1 MKPGIDL
8 LIKPVSAACNMDCTY
23 CFYADEAK
31 KREQDRNG
39 KYSYGVMSRET
50 AHKVIDRAYEESP
63 SYCGFGFQ
71 GGEPT
76 LAGLSFFQDFA
87 AYARER
93 RPEGTQLAFTMQTNG
108 LELEDDFLDF
118 LKKEQFLV
126 GVSLDGP
133 KGIHDR
139 NRKLANQEG
148 TFFQVMNTIKRM
160 QEREI
165 EFNVLTVLTDR
176 SAMQIEKI
184 YRFLCKEN
192 LLFQQYLPCLSPL
205 EEDQSFLQPAEYAQA
220 LKKLFTIWLE
230 DYRQGNYVYIRQFEN
245 WVGMLKGFE
254 PEACAMK
261 GRCGMQNVIEANA
274 DIYACDFYVLEEYRL
289 GNLWEESLEEI
300 RRKEAYQRFFQ
311 DTAGKRS
318 ILQETCQGC
327 EARAICRGGC
337 IREYENGSYRHCQA
351 YQEFYR
357 FAKERLYWL
366 TGH

>member
-8 LIKPVSAACNMDCTY
+8 LIKPVSATCNMDCTY

-31 KREQDRNG
+31 KREQNSNG

-50 AHKVIDRAYEESP
+50 AHKVIDRAYEEGP

-87 AYARER
+87 AYARDR
-93 RPEGTQLAFTMQTNG
+93 RPEGTQLAFTIQTNG
-108 LELEDDFLDF
+108 LELEDNFLDF

-139 NRKLANQEG
+139 NRKQVNQEG
-148 TFFQVMNTIKRM
+148 TFFQVMDTIKRM
-160 QEREI
+160 QERGI

-300 RRKEAYQRFFQ
+300 RRKEAYQRFFRN
-311 DTAGKRS
+311 TAGKRS

-327 EARAICRGGC
+327 EARVICRGGC
-337 IREYENGSYRHCQA
+337 IREYENGGYRHCQA
-351 YQEFYR
+351 YQEFYS
-357 FAKERLYWL
+357 FAKDRLFWL